1 MPPGSV
7 RRRRSLTGAAR
18 PRRYLGQINPT
29 DFFTRL
35 LAGIAYTRLAPASFY
50 KNPSGPDRHF
60 DGMCV
65 APRPHVCRPSCLRAA
80 CSKGVRCP
88 PVLVVVYRRDC
99 QFCAMCQWKRM
110 RVGMVHPVGRG
121 RTMTCCGR
129 RPIDFVAAGISG
141 VLSNHRSGIDCYH
154 VVNPHWDDGV
164 SLDAIV
170 GWVSE
175 ARGGVRHIQDYAQW
189 CAPGPPRGVISPC
202 SVRCSSALAL
212 ELLQRVLGAT
222 PLLFVCADGGHAY
235 ARASC
240 APSCSCKSA
249 NLHVR
254 GGVYREPQVPGVQGG
269 AGGPG
274 QQAPGPLAAADHLP
288 VAGAH
293 RRRGHQVRP
302 LPLRGE
308 RSCVR
313 RGECAALV

>member
-1 MPPGSV
+1 
-7 RRRRSLTGAAR
+7 
-18 PRRYLGQINPT
+18 
-29 DFFTRL
+29 
-35 LAGIAYTRLAPASFY
+35 
-50 KNPSGPDRHF
+50 
-60 DGMCV
+60 
-65 APRPHVCRPSCLRAA
+65 
-80 CSKGVRCP
+80 
-88 PVLVVVYRRDC
+88 
-99 QFCAMCQWKRM
+99 
-110 RVGMVHPVGRG
+110 
-121 RTMTCCGR
+121 MTCCGR

-293 RRRGHQVRP
+293 RRRGHQVRSF
-302 LPLRGE
+302 L
-308 RSCVR
+308 
-313 RGECAALV
+313 CAASARACAAASAPRLSSFGCGAPCLCTQARARDACAAAQSPARPAWPARRTCGQA